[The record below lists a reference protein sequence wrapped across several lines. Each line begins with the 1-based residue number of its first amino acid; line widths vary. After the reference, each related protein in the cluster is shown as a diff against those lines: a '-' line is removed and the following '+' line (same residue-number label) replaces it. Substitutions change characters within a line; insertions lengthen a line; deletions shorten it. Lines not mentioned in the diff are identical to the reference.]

1 MTALSVDY
9 IEEGAWLVRGTPDL
23 TEDEARR
30 ALFDRYVNVGDEEGA
45 RWDEADA
52 AAAVTRWQVRIG
64 LYRKT
69 PCVCGG
75 RHAFDMHDARGRGP
89 GVFTAAYLT

>member
-1 MTALSVDY
+1 MTALRIDH
-9 IEEGAWLVRGTPDL
+9 IEDGGWLVRGTPDL

-30 ALFDRYVNVGDEEGA
+30 ALFDRYVGVGDEEGT

-52 AAAVTRWQVRIG
+52 AAAVARWQVRIG

-75 RHAFDMHDARGRGP
+75 GHAFDMHEASERGS

>member
-1 MTALSVDY
+1 MTALAIDY
-9 IEEGAWLVRGTPDL
+9 IDGGAWLVRGTPDL

-30 ALFDRYVNVGDEEGA
+30 ALFDRYVGIGDDEGA

-52 AAAVTRWQVRIG
+52 AAAVTRWRVQIG

-69 PCVCGG
+69 SCVCGE
-75 RHAFDMHDARGRGP
+75 RHAFDMHEAKQRGP